1 MNAQEH
7 LKRTAECTRLAEA
20 TNDPGLREYL
30 TKLPLSWMQS
40 TTKAERNESSPADG
54 PQRHRL
60 RTVHDLFFGPGIL
73 GAQFYVWRQV
83 HYETDR
89 VRWKPFPPSKGGGL
103 SLTLLAKEVVNCLE
117 PSPLGT
123 VCGQAFIPLSRGG

>member
-60 RTVHDLFFGPGIL
+60 MTVHDLFFGPGIL

-103 SLTLLAKEVVNCLE
+103 SLTLQELW
-117 PSPLGT
+117 P
-123 VCGQAFIPLSRGG
+123 